1 MPNND
6 NGMTMKDLKGFGSK
20 NKYKQ
25 RNYSNTLELRNRKIK
40 KKHCT
45 DKNMSNHYD
54 VSNKKKYDSAIVL
67 EKTPSENSENNTR
80 DIQESSYMGNM
91 QSSQL
96 NCNEQS

>member
-45 DKNMSNHYD
+45 DKNMSNNYD
-54 VSNKKKYDSAIVL
+54 VSSNQKGKL
-67 EKTPSENSENNTR
+67 L
-80 DIQESSYMGNM
+80 
-91 QSSQL
+91 L
-96 NCNEQS
+96 NFVKNP